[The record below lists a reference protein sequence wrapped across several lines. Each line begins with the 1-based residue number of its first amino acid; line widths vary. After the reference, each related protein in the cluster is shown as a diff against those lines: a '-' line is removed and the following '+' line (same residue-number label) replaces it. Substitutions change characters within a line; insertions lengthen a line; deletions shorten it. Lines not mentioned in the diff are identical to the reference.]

1 MKNVTVYLISSV
13 LTLLFLLS
21 LNKYEWES
29 QINELDVI
37 ILDKYELESRRHS
50 NYDYCWWLVTR
61 PGPSLTLLSLPNL
74 ICNPR

>member
-1 MKNVTVYLISSV
+1 M
-13 LTLLFLLS
+13 LS

-50 NYDYCWWLVTR
+50 NYDYCYWLQG
-61 PGPSLTLLSLPNL
+61 PGPTLAPSQ
-74 ICNPR
+74 ISFVI